1 MSEAKGAVEM
11 IKYILIFLVL
21 LGMAWLFLPLV
32 VEFFTPD
39 STNNLA
45 ANYIFGSAADLN
57 MPNAVTAVVVTYRGL
72 DTLGEVTVLFLAT
85 AGVGFFL
92 KRKKHLES
100 FRRPGSEILK
110 TGSEILAPLIII
122 FGIYI
127 FTHGHLTPGGGFPGG
142 VVMASAFLLLLM
154 ANENF
159 GFSHGIINL
168 TETISG
174 IGYVLIGITGLVLLG
189 LNHFLD
195 PRWLGLGQWGRLF
208 SAGAVPLIYSFI
220 GLKVGAEMSGL
231 LDSLQNDGGEQ

>member
-1 MSEAKGAVEM
+1 M
-11 IKYILIFLVL
+11 IKYMLIFLVL
-21 LGMAWLFLPLV
+21 IGMAWMFAPLLT
-32 VEFFTPD
+32 EFFTPTRSND
-39 STNNLA
+39 LA
-45 ANYIFGSAADLN
+45 AAYVYGTAADLN

-92 KRKKHLES
+92 RRKEQGKAV
-100 FRRPGSEILK
+100 RRPGSEVLK
-110 TGSEILAPLIII
+110 SGANLLSPLIIM

-127 FTHGHLTPGGGFPGG
+127 FSHGHLTPGGGFPGG
-142 VVMASAFLLLLM
+142 VVMASAFLLLLL

-159 GFSHGIINL
+159 GFSHGVINL

-174 IGYVLIGITGLVLLG
+174 LGFVLIGLAGLLLLG

-195 PRWLGLGQWGRLF
+195 PRWLGLGQFGRLF
-208 SAGAVPLIYSFI
+208 SAGAIPLIYSFI

-231 LDSLQNDGGEQ
+231 LDSLQSDGGEA

>member
-1 MSEAKGAVEM
+1 M
-11 IKYILIFLVL
+11 IKYILIILVL
-21 LGMAWLFLPLV
+21 VGMAWLFLPLAT
-32 VEFFTPD
+32 EFFTPTQ
-39 STNNLA
+39 SNQLA
-45 ANYIFGSAADLN
+45 SSYVYASVADLN

-92 KRKKHLES
+92 KKKES
-100 FRRPGSEILK
+100 KYSKRRPGSEVLK
-110 TGSEILAPLIII
+110 SGASLLAPLIIL

-127 FTHGHLTPGGGFPGG
+127 FSHGHLTPGGGFPGG

-159 GFSHGIINL
+159 GFSHGVINL

-174 IGYVLIGITGLVLLG
+174 IGYVLIGLTGLILLG
-189 LNHFLD
+189 INHFLD
-195 PRWLGLGQWGRLF
+195 PRWLDLGQYGRLF
-208 SAGAVPLIYSFI
+208 STGAVPLIYSFI

-231 LDSLQNDGGEQ
+231 LDSLQSDGGEA